1 MSRARL
7 KVSVPA
13 WSTVSG
19 PKPCKTGAATLLHVR
34 STWWMPQIPYKRD
47 QRPDGLSTRGKES
60 PMLTTFQGLPAAAN
74 VQQAILFA
82 QMQLLRQLE
91 AQGRQR

>member
-1 MSRARL
+1 M
-7 KVSVPA
+7 
-13 WSTVSG
+13 
-19 PKPCKTGAATLLHVR
+19 
-34 STWWMPQIPYKRD
+34 WWMPQIPYKRD

-82 QMQLLRQLE
+82 QLQLLRQLE